1 MDVLPGLA
9 QARSEYENDA
19 NDRDPCDRCD
29 CIGCRIP
36 DTYCVTS
43 CPVRDDWPD
52 EPDDR
57 GNGRPLPA
65 PRWA

>member
-1 MDVLPGLA
+1 MDDLPGLA
-9 QARSEYENDA
+9 QTRSEHGNDA
-19 NDRDPCDRCD
+19 NGRD

-43 CPVRDDWPD
+43 CPFRDDWPD

-57 GNGRPLPA
+57 GRGRPLPA

>member
-1 MDVLPGLA
+1 MMD
-9 QARSEYENDA
+9 
-19 NDRDPCDRCD
+19 DRDRRD

-36 DTYCVTS
+36 DTYCATS

-57 GNGRPLPA
+57 GHGRPLVG
-65 PRWA
+65 RWD

>member
-1 MDVLPGLA
+1 MD
-9 QARSEYENDA
+9 
-19 NDRDPCDRCD
+19 DRDRRD

-57 GNGRPLPA
+57 GRGRPLPA
-65 PRWA
+65 PRWT

>member
-1 MDVLPGLA
+1 MDG
-9 QARSEYENDA
+9 E
-19 NDRDPCDRCD
+19 
-29 CIGCRIP
+29 CIGCPIP
-36 DTYCVTS
+36 EAECIA